1 MNGMAVIRK
10 KIGGHNNPDTRRRQ
24 KDNIMMNHVW
34 KLASEPDSSIIETV
48 ANEVKCTGPT

>member
-1 MNGMAVIRK
+1 MAVIRK
-10 KIGGHNNPDTRRRQ
+10 KIGGQNNPDTRRRQ

-34 KLASEPDSSIIETV
+34 KPASEPDSSIIETV